1 MKSNK
6 RGFWLLAIISF
17 LWSFS
22 VWGLLL
28 VNYTL
33 APEQGH
39 HSSMVGSSMS
49 AMMKQHTQ
57 LPVTLG
63 ELLRNTEGAG
73 SIQNSGEGHHPASG
87 IMGTVH
93 NLTTLIIYMVCPII
107 FGGTVFLLIGWVF
120 S

>member
-6 RGFWLLAIISF
+6 RGFWLLATIFF

-22 VWGLLL
+22 VWGLLI
-28 VNYTL
+28 VNYSL

-39 HSSMVGSSMS
+39 HSSMMGGSMS
-49 AMMKQHTQ
+49 TMMKQHTQ

-63 ELLRNTEGAG
+63 ELLKSVEGAG
-73 SIQNSGEGHHPASG
+73 ASQSSGEGHHPASG
-87 IMGTVH
+87 IMGMVH

-107 FGGTVFLLIGWVF
+107 FGGTVFLLISWVF